1 MAILTTLLAYLTL
14 AVAGA
19 VAGVFYA
26 FSVSVMRGLD
36 AIDPRE
42 AARAMRSINRKILD
56 PLFLGPF
63 MGAPVLAAATGG
75 LLLTLDRTDAVI
87 AFFAAAAVYAF
98 GTFLPTVVIN
108 VPMNEALA
116 RASVPDDAGGAA
128 ALWAGYSPR
137 WTRWN
142 TIRTVAGVA
151 CLLLAGLGLYL
162 WGTAA

>member
-14 AVAGA
+14 VAVGA

-26 FSVSVMRGLD
+26 FSVSVMRALD
-36 AIDPRE
+36 AIDARE
-42 AARAMRSINRKILD
+42 AARAMRSVNRKILN

-75 LLLTLDRTDAVI
+75 LLLALGRSEAAF

-108 VPMNEALA
+108 VPMNEALE
-116 RASVPDDAGGAA
+116 RATVPDDAGPAA
-128 ALWAGYSPR
+128 TLWAGYSPR

-142 TIRTVAGVA
+142 TIRTVFSVA
-151 CLLLAGLGLYL
+151 SLVLAGLGLYL
-162 WGTAA
+162 WGTAV